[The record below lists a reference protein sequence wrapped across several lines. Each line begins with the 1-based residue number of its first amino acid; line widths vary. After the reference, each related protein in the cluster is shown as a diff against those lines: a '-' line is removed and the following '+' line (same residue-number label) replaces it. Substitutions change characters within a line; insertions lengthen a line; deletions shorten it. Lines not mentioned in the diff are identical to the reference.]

1 MTVALTPAEGQQ
13 KIDEINQARDQA
25 VQKLNQISDT
35 QQEMLASNWTGGSAS
50 TYNTTSQQQRE
61 EFDDL
66 ISTLNATVD
75 KGAEHIRAVAN
86 MDQS

>member
-1 MTVALTPAEGQQ
+1 MSVSLTPAEGEQ
-13 KIDEINQARDQA
+13 KIEQINQARDQA

-35 QQEMLASNWTGGSAS
+35 QEQMLHANWTGGSAS
-50 TYNTTSQQQRE
+50 TYQSTSQQQRE

-66 ISTLNATVD
+66 IKTLNETVD

-86 MDQS
+86 ADQG